1 MEKNRRGPGDLGH
14 LEPQGRRLPV
24 NKHGVATE
32 IILNRGG
39 EIKLP
44 CHKKRQYESVAN
56 VEMKN
61 AKMNFILAFFILPD
75 DKKRPKGS
83 IIEAPRRLLQYV

>member
-1 MEKNRRGPGDLGH
+1 
-14 LEPQGRRLPV
+14 
-24 NKHGVATE
+24 
-32 IILNRGG
+32 
-39 EIKLP
+39 
-44 CHKKRQYESVAN
+44 
-56 VEMKN
+56 MKN

>member
-1 MEKNRRGPGDLGH
+1 VEKNRRGPGDLGH

-39 EIKLP
+39 EIKFKIFYI
-44 CHKKRQYESVAN
+44 HKKRQYESVAN

-61 AKMNFILAFFILPD
+61 AKMKFILAFFILPD
-75 DKKRPKGS
+75 DKKRPVSDERSQK
-83 IIEAPRRLLQYV
+83 